1 MQGLFTDADLDQD
14 MIEIE
19 RRQEERRK
27 AEEKELKN
35 AEEKKESSQDSLPF
49 DKKMYILDGYSIIYR
64 SYFAHIKAPLTDG
77 KGTNVSAYFGF
88 FSTLFFLLSHYEM
101 DYLAITMDE
110 RQPTFR
116 HIMYPEYKANRDKA
130 PDDLHAQVPWI
141 IESLRKMN
149 LPVLSKAGYEAD
161 DVIASLVKRAKS
173 EGIESIMVTGD
184 KDLCQLIEDHVYALR
199 PPKKGDDK
207 YKLFKADD
215 VKEEYGVHPDQIV
228 DYLSI
233 IGDTADNVPGIKGLG
248 EKGASKLL
256 EQYLTLDGIYRH
268 LDGVAPGVRK
278 KLEAGRESAEL
289 SKKLIALSF
298 EALPDAFEFSSLSL
312 SSADLSGAVPDFERY
327 NCRSLIRRAGGHS
340 KERPDAADS
349 KERDEETPSL
359 LSPEESKA
367 LTGPG
372 IYECITAFDD
382 LRRRFKEIYEF
393 KGAVMSF
400 DFLTDGYNDDSP
412 IIGFSFSYEPRKG
425 YYVPLG
431 KDGIDQAECC
441 ELFNEYI
448 KDGRIGIIGHNVKYD
463 LKCMWRFG
471 SDIGR
476 IVFDTMVASWL
487 IDSNSNMYGLD
498 DLSLKY
504 LNHTMID
511 ISDLLD
517 KGESI
522 SSMNQ
527 SLATRWSAGNADIAF
542 RMYRVLERRL
552 YERNLNNVLIEYELP
567 LIRPLASMEREGIHL
582 SSESMGRLES
592 EISGRIEKIVESIFA
607 FAGHEF
613 NVNSTQQLSKVLF
626 DELGLQAAKKT
637 QKGYSTDTAT
647 LEGLKGKHPIIEL
660 LLEYRQLSKLK
671 STYIDTLPLLCDGRS
686 RIHTTFLQ
694 TGTATGRLSSR
705 NPNLQNIPV
714 RTDEGRLIR
723 SAFTAEDG
731 TVFLSADYS
740 QIELVVLAHMTGDP
754 ALQSAFNT
762 GEDVHRYTAS
772 LIFSKSVEEISPA
785 ERRIAKTIN
794 FGIMYG
800 MSAFRLAG
808 DLGVSRSEAQDFIKR
823 YFERYSSVRDFI
835 EKTNKSAAELG
846 YVTTKGGHIREV
858 IGINSSNKVEKAA
871 AERVAVNT
879 VIQGT
884 AAEIMKKAMAAI
896 YSEIERRSLKTKMI
910 LQVHDELIFQV
921 PLSELDEV
929 SMLVKDIMENVD
941 KLSVP
946 LRASIENGRCWG
958 DMH

>member
-19 RRQEERRK
+19 RRQEERRR
-27 AEEKELKN
+27 AEEKEQSKI
-35 AEEKKESSQDSLPF
+35 EEKKEEAAATF

-77 KGTNVSAYFGF
+77 KGLNVSAYFGF

-130 PDDLHAQVPWI
+130 PEDLHAQVPWI

-161 DVIASLVKRAKS
+161 DVIASLVRKAKN

-207 YKLFKADD
+207 YKIFKEEN
-215 VKEEYGVHPDQIV
+215 VKEEYGIYPNQIV

-248 EKGASKLL
+248 EKGAAKLL

-298 EALPDAFEFSSLSL
+298 EALPDDFDFTSLSL
-312 SSADLSGAVPDFERY
+312 ASADLSGAVPDFEHY
-327 NCRSLIRRAGGHS
+327 NCRSLIRRAGGYNKDKAAS
-340 KERPDAADS
+340 DLNESDKE
-349 KERDEETPSL
+349 EVPSL
-359 LSPEESKA
+359 LSIEETKA

-372 IYECITAFDD
+372 IYECITEYDD
-382 LRRRFKEIYEF
+382 LKRRFKEISEF
-393 KGAVMSF
+393 KGGIISF
-400 DFLTDGYNDDSP
+400 DFLTDGYDNNSP
-412 IIGFSFSYEPRKG
+412 IVGFSFSYEPRRG

-431 KDGIDQAECC
+431 QNGINEDECRA
-441 ELFNEYI
+441 LFDEYI
-448 KDGRIGIIGHNVKYD
+448 KTGRIGIIGHNVKYD

-476 IVFDTMVASWL
+476 IVFDTMIGAWL

-517 KGESI
+517 KDESI

-542 RMYRVLERRL
+542 RMYRVIERRL
-552 YERNLNNVLIEYELP
+552 YEKNLHDVFTGYELP
-567 LIRPLASMEREGIHL
+567 LIRPLASMEAEGIHL
-582 SSESMGRLES
+582 SSESMGKLEG
-592 EISGRIEKIVESIFA
+592 EISSRITKIVGSIYEL
-607 FAGHEF
+607 AGHEF

-647 LEGLKGKHPIIEL
+647 LEGLRGKNPIIEL

-671 STYIDTLPLLCDGRS
+671 STYIDTLPLLCDENA

-723 SAFTAEDG
+723 SAFTAEEG

-754 ALQSAFNT
+754 ALQKAFIL
-762 GEDVHRYTAS
+762 GEDVHKYTAS
-772 LIFSKSVEEISPA
+772 LIFSKNVDQITSA

-823 YFERYSSVRDFI
+823 YFGRYSSVRDFI
-835 EKTNKSAAELG
+835 EKTNKSASELG
-846 YVTTKGGHIREV
+846 YVTTRGGHVREV

-884 AAEIMKKAMAAI
+884 AAEIMKKAMVAI
-896 YSEIERRSLKTKMI
+896 YNEIERRSLKTKMI

-921 PLSELDEV
+921 PLEELDEAS
-929 SMLVKDIMENVD
+929 SMVKNIMENID
-941 KLSVP
+941 ELAVP